1 MRAAF
6 ERLATELDVLPGALE
21 PETAGGES
29 RGLLARLSGERGQSS
44 AEAMGLLPIVAIVVL
59 GMWQLGLVGYTYMLA
74 GHAAREGAREL
85 ATDPRDT
92 EKEKPYRVAAREDLP
107 TAWRKSAEITLP
119 GDKDEVRVRVNVKLD
134 VPVVIP
140 GVRQRLHDR
149 LERRY
154 VRREPGAA
162 ALATGHPDADAAM
175 IARLAREERGQA
187 SAELMAMVF
196 WLLLA
201 GMFAWQLMLGA
212 WTVTQASNAAR
223 TATRVDARGG
233 DAEKAAFNALSSP
246 LRHGFDRKRSKM
258 EGETATVVVK
268 IPIVLPGLTIDGFKT
283 TRTATLPGV

>member
-1 MRAAF
+1 
-6 ERLATELDVLPGALE
+6 
-21 PETAGGES
+21 
-29 RGLLARLSGERGQSS
+29 
-44 AEAMGLLPIVAIVVL
+44 
-59 GMWQLGLVGYTYMLA
+59 
-74 GHAAREGAREL
+74 
-85 ATDPRDT
+85 
-92 EKEKPYRVAAREDLP
+92 
-107 TAWRKSAEITLP
+107 
-119 GDKDEVRVRVNVKLD
+119 
-134 VPVVIP
+134 
-140 GVRQRLHDR
+140 
-149 LERRY
+149 
-154 VRREPGAA
+154 
-162 ALATGHPDADAAM
+162 M

-268 IPIVLPGLTIDGFKT
+268 IPIVLPGLTVDGFKT